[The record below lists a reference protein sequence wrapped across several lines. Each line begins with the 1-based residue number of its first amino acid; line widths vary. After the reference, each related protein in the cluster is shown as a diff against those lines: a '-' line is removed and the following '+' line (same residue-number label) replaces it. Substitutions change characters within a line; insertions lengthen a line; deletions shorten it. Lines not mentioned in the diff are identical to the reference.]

1 MNLKQKIVITFL
13 FGMLSAPAFAQ
24 LDAEPLRVGIKD
36 TPPFV
41 MFDCPESDYCGI
53 STDLWLRIAEQ
64 LEFNYTFVP
73 YGQDQLTDMLDA
85 IATGNIDV
93 AVGALTITASR
104 EALFDFSHSFYTT
117 GLGIAVPRRGGWV
130 WLSVVRRLFSIEF
143 AIAIASLCA
152 LLLLVSL
159 LIWLFERRHNSE
171 HFSNDARGI
180 GSGFWWSAVTMTTV
194 GYGDKAPKTLGGRI
208 VAFIWMFAS
217 LIMISGFT
225 AAIATALT
233 VDRLETNIR
242 TVNDL
247 DGLRVGVVGG
257 SSASETLRRE
267 RLGFRRN
274 YDDIGGALLALEAG
288 QLDAVVHD
296 QPLLQ
301 YLISQGVVEQVDV
314 LPETFERQDY
324 GLGLLEN
331 SALREDINR
340 ELLAITGSEAW
351 QRIRRDYL
359 GDIAD

>member
-1 MNLKQKIVITFL
+1 MKQKFIHIVL
-13 FGMLSAPAFAQ
+13 FVMLVASAFAQ
-24 LDAEPLRVGIKD
+24 PDAEPLRVGIKD

-41 MFDCPESDYCGI
+41 LFDCPESDYCGI
-53 STDLWLRIAEQ
+53 SADLWMRIAEQ
-64 LEFNYTFVP
+64 LELNYTFVP
-73 YGQDQLTDMLDA
+73 FGQNQLADMLAA
-85 IATGNIDV
+85 IATGDIDV

-104 EALFDFSHSFYTT
+104 EEQFDFSHSFYST
-117 GLGIAVPRRGGWV
+117 GLGIAVPRRGGWA
-130 WLSVVRRLFSIEF
+130 WLGVLRRLFSIEF
-143 AIAIASLCA
+143 AIAIASLCGI
-152 LLLLVSL
+152 LLVVSL

-171 HFSNDARGI
+171 HFSNDAKGI

-194 GYGDKAPKTLGGRI
+194 GYGDKAPKTFGGRV

-217 LIMISGFT
+217 LIMISGLT
-225 AAIATALT
+225 ASIATALT

-274 YDDIGGALLALEAG
+274 HADVRNALGALNDG

-296 QPLLQ
+296 KPLLQ
-301 YLISQGVVEQVDV
+301 YIIAQDFAGQIDV
-314 LPETFERQDY
+314 LTETFERQDY

-331 SALREDINR
+331 SPLREDINR
-340 ELLAITGSEAW
+340 ELLAITGSEQW
-351 QRIRRDYL
+351 QLIRRDYL
-359 GDIAD
+359 GDIAE